1 MDIRGL
7 LVRKSF
13 HVAGA
18 VLLAVPL
25 FARIEPAVY
34 YAALALAAGFLYSI
48 QVKRPQIL
56 LDLRRDV
63 FKSLEDVF
71 ASLDKL
77 VPVGRADLKVQYD
90 ALLGSIERA
99 IEAAERDY
107 EKRGGYLGLLMGAVG
122 VLISY
127 NIFGPVGLLP
137 AVVGLAVYD
146 SFSALV
152 GSVLGRHR
160 LPAVDATVE
169 GMLGGAVPT
178 LAVFIAAGYGPLTSL
193 VITAF
198 VAVAE
203 AYGVED
209 NLAIPLAAAAAAY
222 MMLHVWRTPI

>member
-1 MDIRGL
+1 
-7 LVRKSF
+7 V
-13 HVAGA
+13 
-18 VLLAVPL
+18 
-25 FARIEPAVY
+25 
-34 YAALALAAGFLYSI
+34 
-48 QVKRPQIL
+48 
-56 LDLRRDV
+56 
-63 FKSLEDVF
+63 
-71 ASLDKL
+71 
-77 VPVGRADLKVQYD
+77 
-90 ALLGSIERA
+90 
-99 IEAAERDY
+99 
-107 EKRGGYLGLLMGAVG
+107 GAVG

-127 NIFGPVGLLP
+127 DIFGSVGLLP

-152 GSVLGRHR
+152 GSALGRHR

>member
-13 HVAGA
+13 HIAGA

-25 FARIEPAVY
+25 FVKVEPSLY
-34 YAALALAAGFLYSI
+34 YAALALIAGIFYSI
-48 QVKRPQIL
+48 QVKRPQML
-56 LDLRRDV
+56 LDLRRDI
-63 FKSLEDVF
+63 FESLEDVF
-71 ASLDKL
+71 ESLDKL

-90 ALLGSIERA
+90 ALLDSIEKA

-122 VLISY
+122 ILISY
-127 NIFGPVGLLP
+127 NIFGPTGLLP

-152 GSVLGRHR
+152 GTAMGRHR

-178 LAVFIAAGYGPLTSL
+178 FAVLIAAGYGPLASL

-198 VAVAE
+198 VAAAE
-203 AYGVED
+203 AYGIED
-209 NLAIPLAAAAAAY
+209 NLTIPIAAAAAAY
-222 MMLHVWRTPI
+222 IMSLV